1 MMSNRGHNKKRNAGL
16 LYEFLV
22 RAISSALVS
31 GDQKKSSTALKI
43 LKRYF
48 KPGTELYREFRL
60 INALVRTT
68 VSSDAV
74 AMSIITEAKKAALS
88 TDHTALDR
96 QKSLLIRNINHALGD
111 SEFWDRPV
119 QEYRT
124 YATVQTLLNDWRA
137 PTTDISRAARYEDQL
152 VAWLTGEKPAN
163 DEQIVMNEGPG
174 TSRLLMKVLMQKLN
188 DKYSGVLNE
197 AQKALI
203 RSYAWSAVNDK
214 SDAIKMKLE
223 EVKSSLLN
231 SIVEFKVM
239 YPENEYVCSQ
249 LDEAAE
255 KLQMEDLQSVDDE
268 TVARFM
274 LYIKLHE
281 ELTVEDKSD
290 G

>member
-1 MMSNRGHNKKRNAGL
+1 MMSSRGHNKKRNAGL

-22 RAISSALVS
+22 RAISSALVT
-31 GDQKKSSTALKI
+31 GDQKKSSTALKL

-60 INALVRTT
+60 INSLVRTT

-74 AMSIITEAKKAALS
+74 AMSIINEAKQAAREH
-88 TDHTALDR
+88 DAAELDR
-96 QKSLLIRNINHALGD
+96 QKSLLIRNINHSLQD
-111 SEFWDRPV
+111 PDFYDRPV
-119 QEYRT
+119 HEYRT
-124 YATVQTLLNDWRA
+124 YATVQTLLNAWRSPSKNLGRSA
-137 PTTDISRAARYEDQL
+137 SYEDQL
-152 VAWLTGEKPAN
+152 VAWLTSEKPSP
-163 DEQIVMNEGPG
+163 DDQIVTTEGPG

-203 RSYAWSAVNDK
+203 RTYAWSSVNDK
-214 SDAIKMKLE
+214 EDAIRMKLE
-223 EVKSSLLN
+223 EVRSSLLD
-231 SIVEFKVM
+231 SISDFRVM
-239 YPENEYVCSQ
+239 YPENEYVCKQ

-255 KLQMEDLQSVDDE
+255 QLRAECLDVIDDE
-268 TVARFM
+268 TVTRFM

-281 ELTVEDKSD
+281 ELTTEDENN